1 MIIWEMKKRVIAI
14 FAVLVLS
21 VGGAVVVLYQP
32 SEKTDEIYSSALE
45 DFSKGN
51 YQNAYYLFSK
61 VSLFSNLKPAAIYH
75 RAECARML
83 EDDKSEL
90 KQYQFLFNNYPNHKL
105 STRSR
110 YLAGQKLVES
120 RPLLAKKYFENII
133 HNSPDTDYA
142 IASEY
147 LGLI

>member
-61 VSLFSNLKPAAIYH
+61 V
-75 RAECARML
+75 
-83 EDDKSEL
+83 
-90 KQYQFLFNNYPNHKL
+90 
-105 STRSR
+105 
-110 YLAGQKLVES
+110 
-120 RPLLAKKYFENII
+120 
-133 HNSPDTDYA
+133 
-142 IASEY
+142 
-147 LGLI
+147 